1 MQNLRK
7 YQPKVL
13 ETPNPKTSKNCVLFY
28 ILVLPQT
35 SARCS
40 PQSFVFFSGTA
51 RGFADFCKNIA
62 NTLRTHQKTDCK
74 SGNVRRTYRNPGKL
88 KNPRFW
94 QCFSY
99 ELQRNANRP
108 ASLQRESGS
117 RDPRASLVN
126 LKYVESAAH
135 IKKGK
140 TRKAEIPSEIEVK
153 GLRIRNPQPL
163 NSRKI

>member
-1 MQNLRK
+1 MLLKVCQHFCFKTVQNLRK

-28 ILVLPQT
+28 VFVLPQT

-40 PQSFVFFSGTA
+40 PESFVFLVLLEVLQI
-51 RGFADFCKNIA
+51 FCKNIA

-99 ELQRNANRP
+99 ELQRNPNRP

-126 LKYVESAAH
+126 LKYV
-135 IKKGK
+135 
-140 TRKAEIPSEIEVK
+140 
-153 GLRIRNPQPL
+153 
-163 NSRKI
+163 